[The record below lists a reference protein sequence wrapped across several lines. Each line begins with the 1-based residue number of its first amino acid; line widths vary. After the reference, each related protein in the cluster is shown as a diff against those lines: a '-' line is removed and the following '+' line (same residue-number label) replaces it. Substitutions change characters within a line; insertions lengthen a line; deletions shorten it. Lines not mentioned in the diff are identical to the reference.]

1 MNWFRKNLVTIILV
15 GLMFIGVGLII
26 YPSVSDYWNSFTQS
40 RIIMSY
46 ADSISEMDSDE
57 YERIMS
63 SARQYNEELKTKE
76 SRWNMTEE
84 EWSRYMSELNVDGA
98 GSMGYITI
106 PKIDIMLPIN
116 HSTEEKVLQS
126 AIGHIEGT
134 SLPVGGEGTHCVLSG
149 HRGLPTARLFTDLD
163 KLKEGDTFTLTIM
176 NEMLTYQI
184 DQIRI
189 VEPTDYSLL
198 QFEEGAD
205 YCTLL
210 TCTPYG
216 INTQRLLVRGKRIA
230 NPNGEA
236 KVVADAIQ
244 VEATYV
250 APFIAVPIIFV
261 LLLWMVIAARA
272 RRIDRLRME
281 QARETLRRRQ
291 YRNGR
296 P

>member
-40 RIIMSY
+40 RVIMSY

-63 SARQYNEELKTKE
+63 SARQYNEELKAKE

>member
-176 NEMLTYQI
+176 NETHLH
-184 DQIRI
+184 
-189 VEPTDYSLL
+189 SLWH
-198 QFEEGAD
+198 Q
-205 YCTLL
+205 Y
-210 TCTPYG
+210 P
-216 INTQRLLVRGKRIA
+216 
-230 NPNGEA
+230 
-236 KVVADAIQ
+236 
-244 VEATYV
+244 
-250 APFIAVPIIFV
+250 
-261 LLLWMVIAARA
+261 AAFGSR
-272 RRIDRLRME
+272 
-281 QARETLRRRQ
+281 
-291 YRNGR
+291 
-296 P
+296 

>member
-163 KLKEGDTFTLTIM
+163 KLK
-176 NEMLTYQI
+176 

>member
-272 RRIDRLRME
+272 RRIDRLWME

>member
-63 SARQYNEELKTKE
+63 SARQYNEELKMKE
-76 SRWNMTEE
+76 SRWTMTEE
-84 EWSRYMSELNVDGA
+84 ERSRYMSELNADGA
-98 GSMGYITI
+98 GGMGYITI
-106 PKIDIMLPIN
+106 PKVDVMLPIY
-116 HSTEEKVLQS
+116 HGTEEKVLQS

-149 HRGLPTARLFTDLD
+149 HRGLPSARLFTDLD

-189 VEPTDYSLL
+189 VEPTDHSLL

-250 APFIAVPIIFV
+250 VPFIAVPIIFV
-261 LLLWMVIAARA
+261 LLLWMVIAART

>member
-149 HRGLPTARLFTDLD
+149 HRGMPTARLFTDLD

-281 QARETLRRRQ
+281 QARETLRKRQ

>member
-40 RIIMSY
+40 RVIMSY

>member
-15 GLMFIGVGLII
+15 GLMFIGV
-26 YPSVSDYWNSFTQS
+26 V
-40 RIIMSY
+40 SY

>member
-63 SARQYNEELKTKE
+63 SARQYNEELKMKE
-76 SRWNMTEE
+76 SRWTMTEE

-281 QARETLRRRQ
+281 QARETLRKRQ

>member
-15 GLMFIGVGLII
+15 GLMFIGV
-26 YPSVSDYWNSFTQS
+26 DYWNSFTQS

-149 HRGLPTARLFTDLD
+149 HRGMPTARLFTDLD

>member
-40 RIIMSY
+40 RVIMSY

-63 SARQYNEELKTKE
+63 SARQYNEELKMKE
-76 SRWNMTEE
+76 SRWTMTEE

>member
-281 QARETLRRRQ
+281 QARETLRKRQ

>member
-63 SARQYNEELKTKE
+63 SARQYNEELKAKE

-281 QARETLRRRQ
+281 QARETLRKRQ

>member
-63 SARQYNEELKTKE
+63 SARQYNEELKAKE

-149 HRGLPTARLFTDLD
+149 HRGMPTARLFTDLD

>member
-1 MNWFRKNLVTIILV
+1 
-15 GLMFIGVGLII
+15 
-26 YPSVSDYWNSFTQS
+26 
-40 RIIMSY
+40 MSY

>member
-15 GLMFIGVGLII
+15 GLMIIGAGLII
-26 YPSVSDYWNSFTQS
+26 YPSFSDYWNSFTQS
-40 RIIMSY
+40 RVIMNY
-46 ADSISEMDSDE
+46 ADSISGMDPEE

-63 SARQYNEELKTKE
+63 SARQFNEELKEKE
-76 SRWNMTEE
+76 SRWTMTEE
-84 EWSRYMSELNVDGA
+84 ERSRYMSELNADGA

-106 PKIDIMLPIN
+106 PKVDIMLPVY
-116 HSTEEKVLQS
+116 HGTEEKVLQS
-126 AIGHIEGT
+126 AIGHIEGS

-149 HRGLPTARLFTDLD
+149 HRGLPSARLFTDLD

-184 DQIRI
+184 DQVRI
-189 VEPTDYSLL
+189 VDPTDYSLL
-198 QFEEGAD
+198 QLEEGAD

-216 INTQRLLVRGKRIA
+216 INTERLLVRGKRIA

-281 QARETLRRRQ
+281 RARETLRRRKR
-291 YRNGR
+291 RNR
-296 P
+296 KP

>member
-1 MNWFRKNLVTIILV
+1 
-15 GLMFIGVGLII
+15 MFIGVGLII

>member
-1 MNWFRKNLVTIILV
+1 MKWFRKNLVTIILV

>member
-189 VEPTDYSLL
+189 VEPTDHSLL

>member
-40 RIIMSY
+40 RVIMSY

-281 QARETLRRRQ
+281 QARETLRKRQ

>member
-1 MNWFRKNLVTIILV
+1 MI
-15 GLMFIGVGLII
+15 
-26 YPSVSDYWNSFTQS
+26 
-40 RIIMSY
+40 
-46 ADSISEMDSDE
+46 
-57 YERIMS
+57 
-63 SARQYNEELKTKE
+63 
-76 SRWNMTEE
+76 
-84 EWSRYMSELNVDGA
+84 
-98 GSMGYITI
+98 
-106 PKIDIMLPIN
+106 
-116 HSTEEKVLQS
+116 
-126 AIGHIEGT
+126 
-134 SLPVGGEGTHCVLSG
+134 
-149 HRGLPTARLFTDLD
+149 
-163 KLKEGDTFTLTIM
+163 
-176 NEMLTYQI
+176 
-184 DQIRI
+184 
-189 VEPTDYSLL
+189 
-198 QFEEGAD
+198 
-205 YCTLL
+205 

>member
-1 MNWFRKNLVTIILV
+1 
-15 GLMFIGVGLII
+15 
-26 YPSVSDYWNSFTQS
+26 
-40 RIIMSY
+40 
-46 ADSISEMDSDE
+46 
-57 YERIMS
+57 
-63 SARQYNEELKTKE
+63 
-76 SRWNMTEE
+76 
-84 EWSRYMSELNVDGA
+84 MSELNVDGA

-163 KLKEGDTFTLTIM
+163 KLKEGDTF
-176 NEMLTYQI
+176 
-184 DQIRI
+184 I